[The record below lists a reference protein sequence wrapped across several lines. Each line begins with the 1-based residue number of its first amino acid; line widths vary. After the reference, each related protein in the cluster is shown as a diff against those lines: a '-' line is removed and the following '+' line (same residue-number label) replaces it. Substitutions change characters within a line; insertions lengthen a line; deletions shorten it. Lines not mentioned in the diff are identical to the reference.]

1 MKKFALF
8 SLLAAAAFMIAPKP
22 AQAGDKGLAIL
33 GGVIGGLIIA
43 DALDGDSHHH
53 TTVSVGHHDGYWHD
67 SSYDVWIE
75 GRWIVTHHGHRH
87 STRHFVP
94 GHYETR
100 VRRVWV
106 SGHRKPHRVVHYDR
120 RHDRRHGD
128 SRRHRNDDRH
138 DRRDRRDR
146 R

>member
-1 MKKFALF
+1 MKKIALF
-8 SLLAAAAFMIAPKP
+8 SLLAAAALMIVPKP

-53 TTVSVGHHDGYWHD
+53 TTVSVGHRDGYWHE

-75 GRWIVTHHGHRH
+75 GHWIVTYHGHRH
-87 STRHFVP
+87 SSRHYVP

-106 SGHRKPHRVVHYDR
+106 STPHRHSRVVYHDR

-128 SRRHRNDDRH
+128 SHRDSRRHRRGDRH
-138 DRRDRRDR
+138 DRH
-146 R
+146 